1 MVTRLWLLIK
11 TSMEKINHTVTLYY
25 HLILDNE
32 NGQLSLNNQ
41 KYGGN
46 PTWRAASLHFWIE
59 ISSGS
64 PWYSGTGRS
73 NNECEM
79 YALNQCTILNIS
91 FHITHSQ
98 SSEKLICME
107 TCHPGSEWPAAQR
120 MKHKTSP
127 GRFNALVSRG
137 WPVLD
142 QTSVWTHQQHIKH
155 IHGTHAFIALIKHQI
170 QPRKHSYLLKFF
182 GISSDKHDGS
192 PGGCSHAGFVVSQSL
207 TGSPPAGLRPQ
218 AANNITQ

>member
-1 MVTRLWLLIK
+1 MYYCSYCI
-11 TSMEKINHTVTLYY
+11 TVTPMVLTWWYTIDSQYTYTLDGDEIMAFNQNFNGEIEPHSYALLPFNTWYLLY
-25 HLILDNE
+25 E

-98 SSEKLICME
+98 SSGKLICME
-107 TCHPGSEWPAAQR
+107 TCHPGSEWPATQR

-127 GRFNALVSRG
+127 VRFNALVSR
-137 WPVLD
+137 D
-142 QTSVWTHQQHIKH
+142 
-155 IHGTHAFIALIKHQI
+155 
-170 QPRKHSYLLKFF
+170 
-182 GISSDKHDGS
+182 
-192 PGGCSHAGFVVSQSL
+192 
-207 TGSPPAGLRPQ
+207 
-218 AANNITQ
+218 